1 MNKEENLRSIK
12 NLMKD
17 TDKFERY
24 RDFAFR
30 FLFLPSAL
38 YEVVSWQ
45 VSSKAGCNYW
55 TFTTACGT
63 VLIKQNYSLAH
74 SEGFLRIKVIKYV
87 KSRF

>member
-24 RDFAFR
+24 RDFAFC

-38 YEVVSWQ
+38 YEVVS
-45 VSSKAGCNYW
+45 
-55 TFTTACGT
+55 
-63 VLIKQNYSLAH
+63 
-74 SEGFLRIKVIKYV
+74 
-87 KSRF
+87 